1 MFPLY
6 LQDSYYYIRSGYEY
20 EIECEFEASFNSRLI
35 RHFFHAVD
43 QFSGA
48 LMGKTDIRSY
58 QNKDVSLR
66 PFESSAV
73 LNLVVIANYHD

>member
-1 MFPLY
+1 
-6 LQDSYYYIRSGYEY
+6 
-20 EIECEFEASFNSRLI
+20 
-35 RHFFHAVD
+35 
-43 QFSGA
+43 
-48 LMGKTDIRSY
+48 MGKTDIRSY

>member
-1 MFPLY
+1 MFPLC

-20 EIECEFEASFNSRLI
+20 EIECEFEASCNSRLI

-48 LMGKTDIRSY
+48 LMGK
-58 QNKDVSLR
+58 KDR
-66 PFESSAV
+66 
-73 LNLVVIANYHD
+73 VVFV

>member
-1 MFPLY
+1 MFPLC
-6 LQDSYYYIRSGYEY
+6 LQESYYYIRSGYEY
-20 EIECEFEASFNSRLI
+20 EIESEFEASCNSRLI

-48 LMGKTDIRSY
+48 LIGKTDIRLY

-73 LNLVVIANYHD
+73 LNLALANYND